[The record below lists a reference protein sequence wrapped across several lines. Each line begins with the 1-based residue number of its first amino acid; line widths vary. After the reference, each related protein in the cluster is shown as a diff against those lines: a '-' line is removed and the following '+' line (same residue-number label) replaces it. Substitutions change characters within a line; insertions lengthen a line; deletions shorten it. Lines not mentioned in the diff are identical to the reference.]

1 MIHLFESTTFMLGL
15 VLGSFITGKL
25 VYKKTRL
32 AILHPIVISIAII
45 ISFLSI
51 TKIDV
56 ETFRK
61 GSDFINFL
69 LGPVVVAL
77 GYVLYEK
84 FELLKQ
90 NATSILTATIVG
102 SVVGIFS
109 VIFLCLLTGA
119 SQELTASLEP
129 KSVTVPIAIEISKL
143 SGGYIPLTIISVVI
157 AGIFGSIV
165 GPAFLRLIGIKSPMA
180 VGLAIGSASHGIG
193 TGRAM
198 ELGEVEGAFSGLA
211 MGLVGVM
218 TAIFIPII
226 NAVIA
231 YISA

>member
-1 MIHLFESTTFMLGL
+1 MFIFETTTFMLAL
-15 VLGSFITGKL
+15 VLGSFITGKW

-32 AILHPIVISIAII
+32 AILHPIVVSIAII
-45 ISFLSI
+45 IAFLSI
-51 TKIDV
+51 TEIEV
-56 ETFRK
+56 EVFRK
-61 GSDFINFL
+61 GSEFINFL

-84 FELLKQ
+84 FDLLKK
-90 NATSILTATIVG
+90 NAISILTATIVG

-119 SQELTASLEP
+119 NQELIFSLEP

-165 GPAFLRLIGIKSPMA
+165 GPAFLRMIGIKSPMA
-180 VGLAIGSASHGIG
+180 VGLSIGSASHGIG

-218 TAIFIPII
+218 TAILIPII

-231 YISA
+231 YL